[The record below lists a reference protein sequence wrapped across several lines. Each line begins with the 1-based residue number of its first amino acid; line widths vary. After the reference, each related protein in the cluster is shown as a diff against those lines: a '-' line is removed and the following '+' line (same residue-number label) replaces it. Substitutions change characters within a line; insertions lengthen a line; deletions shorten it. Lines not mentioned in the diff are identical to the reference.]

1 MKRARKMLSRVFR
14 IIKKEEMRILP
25 GQLAFF
31 MILAIFS
38 IFPLLGLISSSF
50 ISTELVN
57 SLEENLPIGVYTVLE
72 SLLDV
77 DSTGSIIIFVL
88 ICIYFASDGCYAMII
103 TSNVIYKIKNSNF
116 IRQKI
121 KSLFMTLLLIVL
133 ILFIVIVPAFGDL
146 IINSIAKNFPGKLI
160 DTIGIIYS
168 YLKLPLSFILIFI
181 GIKILYTLAP
191 DAKIPSHYNNHG
203 TWFTTILWIIITKCY
218 SLYLNSFNTYNIF
231 YGSLANVVILFFW
244 MYLLAFVFTMGMAL
258 NYDSY
263 VNSQIVSSKTNNS
276 QEENG

>member
-1 MKRARKMLSRVFR
+1 MKRARKMISRVFKV
-14 IIKKEEMRILP
+14 IKKEEMRILP

-31 MILAIFS
+31 MILAVFS

-57 SLEENLPIGVYTVLE
+57 SLEENLPVGVYTVLE

-77 DSTGSIIIFVL
+77 GSTGSIIIFVT
-88 ICIYFASDGCYAMII
+88 ICIYFASDGCLAMII
-103 TSNVIYKIKNSNF
+103 TSNVIYKIKNSNYLK
-116 IRQKI
+116 QKI
-121 KSLFMTLLLIVL
+121 KSFFMTFFLIFL

-146 IINSIAKNFPGKLI
+146 IIDTIAKNFPGKLI
-160 DTIGIIYS
+160 DTIDIIYN
-168 YLKLPLSFILIFI
+168 YLKLPISFILIFL

-191 DAKIPSHYNNHG
+191 DDKIPSHYNNHG
-203 TWFTTILWIIITKCY
+203 TLFTTVLWIIITKIY
-218 SLYLNSFNTYNIF
+218 SIYLNSFNTYNIF

-244 MYLLAFVFTMGMAL
+244 MYLLAFVFTMGMGL

-263 VNSQIVSSKTNNS
+263 IESKKLPRFH
-276 QEENG
+276 ER